1 MGSCMKTT
9 VEISDGLLR
18 EAKQAAAR
26 ERTSV
31 RQLIEEG
38 LRRVL
43 AERRRR
49 GAFKLRRA
57 TFRGKGLHPDLAGGD
72 WNRIRERIY
81 EGRGE

>member
-1 MGSCMKTT
+1 MKTT
-9 VEISDGLLR
+9 VEIADALLS

-49 GAFKLRRA
+49 GGFKLRSA
-57 TFRGKGLHPDLAGGD
+57 TFRGKGLHPDLAGGE
-72 WNRIRERIY
+72 WSRIRERIY